1 MSSVSS
7 DLTTLLSNYR
17 VMAYHNLETGK
28 DEGLVF
34 VKKGDDTCSGELV
47 RWSGESVP
55 TPSPVQ
61 VNYPQASSS
70 STFPCTPTPSVTS
83 SSPRPGRLTSTG
95 SNCAGTSPST
105 SQKQYESNNNLQ
117 SSNNNF
123 SVIKHNPVLPKA
135 KEKVNQESSGPP
147 TPAPPAP
154 APPTP
159 APPTPSPPASGH
171 RREDDYVNKS
181 SSDTRLKN
189 TGTNNNIKI
198 KNSDI
203 EYVQSRKS
211 VFPMVNERLNQ
222 KSTLSA
228 AANRSKDT
236 NMNRCNSNA
245 MQKSPEKFKIP
256 GEAGWVREVIKGDK
270 KSSHDKTRIAY
281 QPPSALRHIRNRLYT
296 LGQVGTFL
304 STYCPDTYLTQD
316 NFSFTNQELGLD
328 MPWEVVRHASLK
340 RGKKMSEGLGTSKPI
355 HSAQPASCPKTA
367 VMPFF
372 SSQPATCLH
381 CGQPLPLGE
390 EAAAQHVRRC
400 LHAKNSR
407 MRAVLEGVDYSP
419 MQHARPVNY
428 KQSMPSMNSKQD
440 ILTKTDNQLLQRVKK
455 AGPPVLPARGT
466 ALVNSQPGAGQKA
479 LPAVQLSCTLA
490 TLARQGGQ
498 VSAAQA
504 RPSVQSDYLVAAE
517 KPKLLFDPAWLL
529 KTAGPASAASVLAG
543 DRARPG
549 PAGHKDRQIRKSA
562 QPALARHSQPAGDQ
576 GGLRAKD
583 TARPVFRPHDA
594 KLREKKSIKVQ
605 QAGPLEES
613 AGLVEEEDKSANN
626 QAGPHA
632 SASLSLNNLPDC
644 ISVSKL
650 RL

>member
-407 MRAVLEGVDYSP
+407 MRAVLDGVDYSP
-419 MQHARPVNY
+419 MQHARPVKY

-440 ILTKTDNQLLQRVKK
+440 SRTKTE
-455 AGPPVLPARGT
+455 AGPPVQPTRGT
-466 ALVNSQPGAGQKA
+466 VVVRHQPGVRGKA
-479 LPAVQLSCTLA
+479 MPDVQLSSTVVTPARHAGQA
-490 TLARQGGQ
+490 TQT
-498 VSAAQA
+498 
-504 RPSVQSDYLVAAE
+504 RPSVQLTNIVNQV
-517 KPKLLFDPAWLL
+517 KQLR
-529 KTAGPASAASVLAG
+529 TAGAATVLAS
-543 DRARPG
+543 DNVRPVN
-549 PAGHKDRQIRKSA
+549 KDSETRRSSVQSALPTHRQS
-562 QPALARHSQPAGDQ
+562 AGDQ
-576 GGLRAKD
+576 VVVEDKD
-583 TARPVFRPHDA
+583 AGRSVFRPHDA
-594 KLREKKSIKVQ
+594 KLREKASIKIKQGGLHV
-605 QAGPLEES
+605 EES
-613 AGLVEEEDKSANN
+613 AEPIEEVDTDTVAV
-626 QAGPHA
+626 QQGGPHA